1 MALDATSVSL
11 AIACA
16 ILLFV
21 AGWFLCARL
30 KARKIQE
37 IEHHT
42 ERRIS
47 KMVEKAGRERRAT
60 FLEEKNKWYDAKNT
74 FEHEL
79 DTKRRELERRSED
92 LNERENG
99 ILEQRENLKQRAREL
114 NRRERDVRQRAVRL
128 DQNQQELEQV
138 LTEQRGLLERISGMN
153 VDRARDMLLENIET
167 DLQHTATAMG
177 MEIIDQARERSER
190 ESKKIIAQAIERC
203 STDQTVQSSISV
215 VALPDDDIKGRIVGK
230 EGRNIISFEAATGVK
245 VIVNDTPEAVVLS
258 SFDPVKRDVARL
270 AMEQLVKEGRINPGR
285 VEEVVAE
292 CESRIETL
300 IEEEGRRAVKEV
312 GIDDMD
318 SELVTML
325 GRLKYRTSYGQS
337 VLGHS
342 KEVAFLAG
350 AMAAE
355 LRMDELLARRAGL
368 LHDIGKAV
376 DQEQEGTHTDI
387 GVEMVRRL
395 GEGPEVGNAI
405 LYHHGDA
412 EASSPISFL
421 VKAADAISSSRP
433 GARRDDAEGYI
444 RRVRDLED
452 IARGFHGVRDAYA
465 INAGRE
471 IRVMVNAGRV
481 DDEHAK
487 SLSFEIAQRIRE
499 GMTYPGEIQVTI
511 IRQTVATQWAGRSN
525 KRRKGRSRQRRG
537 ERRYEKGRSR
547 NDADRKNVS
556 SGNHKGSV
564 ADLQASARQKDHDAV
579 SGGNLDKT
587 RRIQGAA
594 QTNEGR

>member
-1 MALDATSVSL
+1 M
-11 AIACA
+11 
-16 ILLFV
+16 
-21 AGWFLCARL
+21 
-30 KARKIQE
+30 
-37 IEHHT
+37 
-42 ERRIS
+42 
-47 KMVEKAGRERRAT
+47 
-60 FLEEKNKWYDAKNT
+60 
-74 FEHEL
+74 
-79 DTKRRELERRSED
+79 
-92 LNERENG
+92 
-99 ILEQRENLKQRAREL
+99 
-114 NRRERDVRQRAVRL
+114 
-128 DQNQQELEQV
+128 

-153 VDRARDMLLENIET
+153 VDRAREMLLENIET

-312 GIDDMD
+312 GIEDMH

-342 KEVAFLAG
+342 KEVAFLSG

-355 LRMDELLARRAGL
+355 LRMDENLARRAGL

-387 GVEMVRRL
+387 GVAMVRRL

-452 IARGFHGVRDAYA
+452 IARGFQGVRDAYA

-481 DDEHAK
+481 DDEHARG
-487 SLSFEIAQRIRE
+487 LSFEIAQRIRE

-525 KRRKGRSRQRRG
+525 KRRKGRSRNRRG

-547 NDADRKNVS
+547 NDTDRKNVS

-564 ADLQASARQKDHDAV
+564 VDLQASARQKDHDAV

-587 RRIQGAA
+587 RRIPGAA
-594 QTNEGR
+594 QANEGR

>member
-1 MALDATSVSL
+1 MALDAYSVCL

-16 ILLFV
+16 FLLFA

-47 KMVEKAGRERRAT
+47 KLVEKAGRERRAT
-60 FLEEKNKWYDAKNT
+60 FLEEKNKWYDAKTT
-74 FEHEL
+74 FEREL
-79 DTKRRELERRSED
+79 DSKRRELERRDED
-92 LNERENG
+92 FNEKENG
-99 ILEQRENLKQRAREL
+99 ILEQHENLKLRNKEL
-114 NRRERDVRQRAVRL
+114 NRRERDIRQRAVRL
-128 DQNQQELEQV
+128 DQNQQELDQV
-138 LTEQRGLLERISGMN
+138 LTEQRAQLERISGMN
-153 VDRARDMLLENIET
+153 VDRAREMLLETIET
-167 DLQHTATAMG
+167 DLRHTATAMG
-177 MEIIDQARERSER
+177 MEIIDQAKDRSER

-270 AMEQLVKEGRINPGR
+270 AMEELVKEGRINPSR
-285 VEEVVAE
+285 VEEVVAD
-292 CESRIETL
+292 CENRIETL
-300 IEEEGRRAVKEV
+300 IEDEGRRAVKEV
-312 GIDDMD
+312 GIDNLH

-355 LRMDELLARRAGL
+355 LRMDEMLARRAGL

-387 GVEMVRRL
+387 GVAMVRQH

-433 GARRDDAEGYI
+433 GARRDDAEGYV

-487 SLSFEIAQRIRE
+487 GLSFEIAQRIRE

-511 IRQTVATQWAGRSN
+511 IRQTVATQWAGRSK
-525 KRRKGRSRQRRG
+525 KRRKGRSRNRRG

-547 NDADRKNVS
+547 NDSDRKNVPP
-556 SGNHKGSV
+556 GNHKGSV
-564 ADLQASARQKDHDAV
+564 SDLQASARQEDNDAV
-579 SGGNLDKT
+579 SGRNLDKT
-587 RRIQGAA
+587 QRIPRAA
-594 QTNEGR
+594 QANEGR